1 MAIKV
6 EVFSSDSCPHCP
18 GAVKVAEEAK
28 ADSTDLDIEL
38 EVVNINTDENR
49 KRAIDYQIM
58 AVPTIVING
67 QVEFIG
73 APSKEEFVAKLKSI

>member
-18 GAVKVAEEAK
+18 GAIKVAEEAK
-28 ADSTDLDIEL
+28 ADLTDLDIDL
-38 EVVNINTDENR
+38 DIVNINTEENR

>member
-28 ADSTDLDIEL
+28 TDLTDLDIEL